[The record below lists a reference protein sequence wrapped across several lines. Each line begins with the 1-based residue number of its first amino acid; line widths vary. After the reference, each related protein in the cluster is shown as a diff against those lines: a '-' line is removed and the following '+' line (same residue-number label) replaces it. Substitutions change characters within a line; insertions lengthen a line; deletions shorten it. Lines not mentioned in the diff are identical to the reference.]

1 MPQYGRECLSRVVPA
16 KINGGCM
23 KYLAITGVLL
33 LGACAQQGHADGSG
47 SARVQAFYAAPVV
60 QQPAAAT
67 CADGFNASL
76 DRLAAAMNLAGE
88 TAPTGPVSE
97 RATAYEGRISRF

>member
-1 MPQYGRECLSRVVPA
+1 
-16 KINGGCM
+16 M

-47 SARVQAFYAAPVV
+47 SARVQAFHATPVI
-60 QQPAAAT
+60 QQPAGAT
-67 CADGFNASL
+67 CADGFNESL
-76 DRLAAAMNLAGE
+76 DRLAAAMDLPGE
-88 TAPTGPVSE
+88 TDFSGPVNE